1 MLRGQSLEQTG
12 FASLHEFV
20 NRTLMTIVLAIH
32 WRNCSTIREV
42 LSMWKP
48 AFFTS
53 YKKAD
58 GTPIPQDVKATY
70 NGRPMKAS
78 NWRAGNVTGYSLRG
92 NKK

>member
-1 MLRGQSLEQTG
+1 
-12 FASLHEFV
+12 
-20 NRTLMTIVLAIH
+20 
-32 WRNCSTIREV
+32 
-42 LSMWKP
+42 MWKP